1 MSSRLHP
8 VSVTRERKKIHIP
21 EKYHA
26 DRDDR
31 REAKEHCLEKH
42 KNVTELE
49 AAYASTQILKSDWK
63 QSFITKWKFN
73 IGNRTNAFKATA
85 RTNKNDR

>member
-21 EKYHA
+21 EKYHV

-49 AAYASTQILKSDWK
+49 AAYAST
-63 QSFITKWKFN
+63 
-73 IGNRTNAFKATA
+73 
-85 RTNKNDR
+85 